1 MHLCNFLVYLTEY
14 KFCCPF
20 SATVHLIHHLLQEE
34 VIELLSSDETKQ
46 NLDKRLLHPED
57 LIKLCLEGES
67 AELALRA
74 FDVFAWTSSSF
85 RRTHANLLDD
95 CWRNAA
101 DQDDWSKLYQ
111 ASVSEGWSDEETLQ
125 NLKDTVLFQAS
136 NRCYG
141 PEAETFGEGFDEV
154 FPLRQEIVEPS
165 TMKDSLSSVEA
176 ILMQHKD
183 YSEAGKLMLTAIM
196 LGSLQDDTIE
206 EEGPV
211 PME

>member
-1 MHLCNFLVYLTEY
+1 M
-14 KFCCPF
+14 
-20 SATVHLIHHLLQEE
+20 QEE

-67 AELALRA
+67 AELSLRA

-196 LGSLQDDTIE
+196 LGSLQDDSIE